1 MKPSVAVSAL
11 VITLFSLGAHQM
23 RDSNAGQNGNIE
35 ETIRQLDKQWIKAY
49 PRRDTALLE
58 RIYADDLVVTNPDGS
73 IGNKAQEISG
83 LKSGTFSFE
92 SITNEEVRV
101 RVFGNLAVVSGRSMM
116 KGRYKEQDISG
127 GYRYTDVYVKR
138 QGSWQAVALQITR
151 ITQQ

>member
-11 VITLFSLGAHQM
+11 VITLFSLGAHRM

-83 LKSGTFSFE
+83 LKSGTFSFD
-92 SITNEEVRV
+92 SITNDVVSV
-101 RVFGNLAVVSGRSMM
+101 RVFANLAVGRGCSMM
-116 KGRYKEQDISG
+116 KGRYQEQDISG
-127 GYRYTDVYVKR
+127 WYR
-138 QGSWQAVALQITR
+138 
-151 ITQQ
+151 